1 MKLIQKTALALSLI
15 LTINIGNAA
24 ITITGA
30 TQSNTNLGL
39 SNGTVLTDGAIFTI
53 GYYSSALS
61 AGSFSSVTSASDFLT
76 GWTQLASS
84 TANLF
89 DLSGLRAASVELATG
104 VNTHVGKN
112 LVMLVGNTDTISGSS
127 QIGVFGNSNWIVPA
141 NPTDIPDAYGFDIGD
156 VGTVAYYGSISLG
169 TGAYAP
175 EVVNSAN
182 LRSIDI
188 AAIPEPSVASLLA
201 LGTVGLVALRVRR
214 KS

>member
-1 MKLIQKTALALSLI
+1 MKLLQKTALIMGFI

-24 ITITGA
+24 IVITGA

-39 SNGTVLTDGAIFTI
+39 YSGSVLTDGALFTI

-89 DLSGLRAASVELATG
+89 DLSGLRSASVELATG

-112 LVMLVGNTDTISGSS
+112 LVMLVGNTGTIAGSS
-127 QIGVFGNSNWIVPA
+127 QIGVFSNSNWIVPA

-156 VGTVAYYGSISLG
+156 VGTVAYFGSISLG
-169 TGAYAP
+169 TGAYP
-175 EVVNSAN
+175 PDVVNSAN
-182 LRSIDI
+182 LQVV
-188 AAIPEPSVASLLA
+188 IPEPSSASLLA
-201 LGTVGLVALRVRR
+201 IGVAGLVALRVRR

>member
-1 MKLIQKTALALSLI
+1 MKLIQKTALVLGFI

-24 ITITGA
+24 IVITGA

-39 SNGTVLTDGAIFTI
+39 SNGNVLTDGALFTI

-89 DLSGLRAASVELATG
+89 DLSGLRSASVELATG

-112 LVMLVGNTDTISGSS
+112 LVMLVGNTGTIAGSS
-127 QIGVFGNSNWIVPA
+127 QIGVFSNSNWIVPA

-156 VGTVAYYGSISLG
+156 VGTVAYFGSFSLG
-169 TGAYAP
+169 TGAYP
-175 EVVNSAN
+175 PDVVNSAN
-182 LRSIDI
+182 LG
-188 AAIPEPSVASLLA
+188 AVIPEPSSASLLA
-201 LGTVGLVALRVRR
+201 LGVAGLVALRARR

>member
-1 MKLIQKTALALSLI
+1 MKLLQKTARVMGFI

-24 ITITGA
+24 IVITGA

-39 SNGTVLTDGAIFTI
+39 SNGNVLTDGALFTI

-89 DLSGLRAASVELATG
+89 DLSGLRSASVELATG

-112 LVMLVGNTDTISGSS
+112 LVMLVGNTGTIAGSS
-127 QIGVFGNSNWIVPA
+127 QIGVFSNSNWIVPA
-141 NPTDIPDAYGFDIGD
+141 NPTDIPDAYGFDIAD
-156 VGTVAYYGSISLG
+156 AGTVAYFGSLSLG
-169 TGAYAP
+169 TGAYP
-175 EVVNSAN
+175 SEGVVNSAN
-182 LRSIDI
+182 L
-188 AAIPEPSVASLLA
+188 ALIPEPSSASLLA
-201 LGTVGLVALRVRR
+201 IGVAGLVALRARR

>member
-1 MKLIQKTALALSLI
+1 MKLIQKTVLVLGLL

-30 TQSNTNLGL
+30 TQASSSLGL
-39 SNGTVLTDGAIFTI
+39 SNGNILTDGAIFTI

-89 DLSGLRAASVELATG
+89 DLSGLRSASVELATG

-112 LVMLVGNTDTISGSS
+112 LVMLVGNTGTIAGSS
-127 QIGVFGNSNWIVPA
+127 EIGVFSNSNWIVPA
-141 NPTDIPDAYGFDIGD
+141 NPTDIPDAYGFDIAD
-156 VGTVAYYGSISLG
+156 ARTVAYFGSLSLG
-169 TGAYAP
+169 TGAYP
-175 EVVNSAN
+175 SEGVVNSAN
-182 LRSIDI
+182 L
-188 AAIPEPSVASLLA
+188 ALIPEPSSASLLA
-201 LGTVGLVALRVRR
+201 IGVAGLVALRVRR